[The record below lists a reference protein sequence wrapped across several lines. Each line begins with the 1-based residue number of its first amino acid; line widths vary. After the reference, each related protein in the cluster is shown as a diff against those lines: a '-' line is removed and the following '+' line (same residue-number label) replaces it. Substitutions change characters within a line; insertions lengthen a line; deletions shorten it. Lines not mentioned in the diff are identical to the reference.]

1 MLTEKSNHNQTR
13 DYLWRN
19 EYLYLYHSDF
29 RENHSTDM
37 ILSGAENGK
46 YIWNDFN
53 WSLEDFWLL
62 WS

>member
-19 EYLYLYHSDF
+19 EYLYLYQSDF

-53 WSLEDFWLL
+53 WFLEDFWLL

>member
-19 EYLYLYHSDF
+19 EYLYLYQSGF